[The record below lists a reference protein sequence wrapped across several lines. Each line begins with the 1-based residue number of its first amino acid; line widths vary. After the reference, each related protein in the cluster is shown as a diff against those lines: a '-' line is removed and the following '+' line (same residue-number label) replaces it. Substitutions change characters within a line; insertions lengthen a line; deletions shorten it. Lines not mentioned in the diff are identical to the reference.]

1 MTRRNRLLAAGAV
14 LVALA
19 LILLATQLGDDNNNG
34 PEDVAVAYL
43 RALDAKDYGAVWD
56 NASSI
61 EREGRDRDA
70 YIADRKSNCG
80 NPCTPPPTRPD
91 DPYAVAYTRDDGQWV
106 RVGVRTTR
114 PDRPQPYDD
123 EVILVKEH
131 GRWGVVAVGPEGY
144 DPDETP

>member
-1 MTRRNRLLAAGAV
+1 MTRRNRLLAAVTVA
-14 LVALA
+14 VALA
-19 LILLATQLGDDNNNG
+19 LILLATQLGDDNNG
-34 PEDVAVAYL
+34 PEDVALAYL
-43 RALDAKDYGAVWD
+43 RAEDANDYGAVWD

-61 EREGRDRDA
+61 EREGRTRDQ
-70 YIADRKSNCG
+70 YIEHRESLCG

-91 DPYAVAYTRDDGQWV
+91 DPYEVAYTREDGQWV

-123 EVILVKEH
+123 EVILVEQD